1 MPGKFYL
8 WCGGGY
14 KTAEKRSSRRVIE
27 ISSGNFDWRWANLRF
42 DTHDKGYTKADQT
55 LSFLLFLWRGVSFSF
70 VWCHPL
76 WRRLQSYK
84 NSYSSFLHHHI
95 IVLFLRGYQP
105 VLFLFLLSVTRLH
118 IPRLRPAAD
127 SKICTR
133 SIERRAAWFFSSQ
146 HPPNAMAGVVLLVN
160 SLCSSH
166 GTFNQ
171 ASSQQALLCVC
182 GCVCVCVCVI

>member
-95 IVLFLRGYQP
+95 IVLFFAGISASPFPFPSFRHTLTHSKIEASCGQQDLYKIYREESSM
-105 VLFLFLLSVTRLH
+105 VFLLT
-118 IPRLRPAAD
+118 
-127 SKICTR
+127 T
-133 SIERRAAWFFSSQ
+133 SSQ
-146 HPPNAMAGVVLLVN
+146 CNGW
-160 SLCSSH
+160 CCFT
-166 GTFNQ
+166 GQ
-171 ASSQQALLCVC
+171 
-182 GCVCVCVCVI
+182 